1 MGFREPASVAARVRA
16 WHHGRVR
23 PTRSVRA
30 RELLTEL
37 MPTLLSALGRT
48 PDPDAAIRKFD
59 AFLAGLP
66 GGVQL
71 FSLFHANPG
80 LLSLVAEIMGASRHL
95 ADRLS
100 RHPVVLDAV
109 LTEGFFDPPPT
120 KAEIEAELEQAFELV
135 SDLQDALDAA
145 RRRATTRQEEHT

>member
-1 MGFREPASVAARVRA
+1 MGFREPAAVAAMVRA

-71 FSLFHANPG
+71 FSLFHATPG
-80 LLSLVAEIMGASRHL
+80 LLPLAAEILGASRHHL
-95 ADRLS
+95 
-100 RHPVVLDAV
+100 
-109 LTEGFFDPPPT
+109 DPPPPPPPS
-120 KAEIEAELEQAFELV
+120 APPP
-135 SDLQDALDAA
+135 
-145 RRRATTRQEEHT
+145 